1 MTTTVGSMESVGR
14 VMHSSHGGSE
24 GLGLGVGSVLSLERL
39 GDGLVRNLAGRTS
52 YKCMSSNKSMVSSSE
67 ELSRGGCYQAGDV
80 EEDLEADSE
89 VLTVMEAIYLHPVSW
104 AVIV

>member
-1 MTTTVGSMESVGR
+1 
-14 VMHSSHGGSE
+14 MHSSHGGSE

-80 EEDLEADSE
+80 EEDLEVDN
-89 VLTVMEAIYLHPVSW
+89 
-104 AVIV
+104 